1 MTMHVHSSPMFSM
14 TYGAVG
20 IPSLRNLIRIIVLQL
35 PEWGAL
41 DTRENPCPT
50 LYKEITPR

>member
-20 IPSLRNLIRIIVLQL
+20 IPSLRNRALIIVLQL